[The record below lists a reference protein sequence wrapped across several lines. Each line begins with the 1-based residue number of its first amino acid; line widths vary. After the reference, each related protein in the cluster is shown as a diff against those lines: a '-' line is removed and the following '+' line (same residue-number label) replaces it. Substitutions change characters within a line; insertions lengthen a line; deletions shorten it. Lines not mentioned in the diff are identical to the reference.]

1 MTRIAVLTSGGDA
14 PGMNAAIRSVVR
26 SGVDR
31 GWEMFG
37 VKHGFTGLISGD
49 FVALG
54 ARSVGGII
62 GAAGGFGGFLLPLCL
77 GALKDLSGT
86 FQSGLWLFAACSLAA
101 AASVALALRRT
112 GDGGDPG
119 S

>member
-1 MTRIAVLTSGGDA
+1 MGFGNGVVFQVVSEQFPKRIGIAS
-14 PGMNAAIRSVVR
+14 
-26 SGVDR
+26 
-31 GWEMFG
+31 
-37 VKHGFTGLISGD
+37 
-49 FVALG
+49 
-54 ARSVGGII
+54 GII

-86 FQSGLWLFAACSLAA
+86 FQSGLWLFAAFSLAA
-101 AASVALALRRT
+101 AASVAFALRRT